1 MDKKYK
7 FVNYAK
13 VKGMNFLWGKWLGR
27 FRWLYWEWG
36 ETNYPLPKIEK
47 YRHGIRFCWLKLG
60 IGVGIVTDGLMAEIE
75 AQ

>member
-47 YRHGIRFCWLKLG
+47 YRHGIRFC
-60 IGVGIVTDGLMAEIE
+60 
-75 AQ
+75 